1 MHGEMIMVAAHM
13 FWDRMAERYS
23 KTPIADE
30 QAYQKKLDVTRQYF
44 RPDMDV
50 LEFGCGTGSTAI
62 SHAPF
67 VKHIEAIDF
76 SSKMIDIAR
85 SKAARNNVGNVTFKR
100 AGIDEFSAPDQ
111 TFDAVLGLSVLHL
124 LENMDQ
130 VILKVQRMLKPGG
143 VFVSSTACIADDM
156 KFFKFIAPVGRL
168 FGLIPVVKIFH
179 KTDLQESL
187 TNGGFEIDYQWQPGK
202 GKGVFIVA
210 RKPVQS

>member
-1 MHGEMIMVAAHM
+1 MVAAYK
-13 FWDRMAERYS
+13 FWDRIAEGYS
-23 KTPIADE
+23 KKPIADE
-30 QAYQKKLDVTRQYF
+30 QSYQMKLDVTRQYL
-44 RPDMDV
+44 RPGMDV

-85 SKAARNNVGNVTFKR
+85 SKAAGGNVKNVSFKR

-124 LENMDQ
+124 LENMDE
-130 VILKVQRMLKPGG
+130 VISKLQRMLKPGG
-143 VFVSSTACIADDM
+143 VFISSTACIADDM
-156 KFFKFIAPVGRL
+156 KFFKFIAPVGQL
-168 FGLIPVVKIFH
+168 LGLLPVVKVFH
-179 KTDLQESL
+179 KTDLQKSL
-187 TNGGFEIDYQWQPGK
+187 TNAGFKIDYQWQPSK

-210 RKPVQS
+210 RKPT